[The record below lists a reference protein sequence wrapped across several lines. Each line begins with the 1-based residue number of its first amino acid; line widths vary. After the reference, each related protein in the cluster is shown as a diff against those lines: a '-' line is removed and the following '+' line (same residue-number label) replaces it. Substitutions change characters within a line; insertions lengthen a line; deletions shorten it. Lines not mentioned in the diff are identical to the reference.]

1 MPKRLPVRAT
11 SVMGKRLVVLAS
23 GNGSN
28 AQALLDRDDLG
39 GDIVAVVADVPDAG
53 VLKRAEAAG
62 VEGVC
67 VDRRGYDDRT
77 TWETDLIST
86 VADRAPDLVI
96 LAGFMR
102 ILSGAF
108 VRRWPIL
115 NVHPSLLPAFPGAH
129 AVEDALEHGVKVTGV
144 TVHFV
149 VEEVDAGPIVV
160 QEAVA
165 VAPDDTAD
173 SLHDRLKS
181 IEHRLLPDAVALFC
195 ADRLERAGRTVR
207 IKP

>member
-1 MPKRLPVRAT
+1 
-11 SVMGKRLVVLAS
+11 MGKRVVVLAS

-28 AQALLDRDDLG
+28 AQAVLDATDLG
-39 GDIVAVVADVPDAG
+39 GDVVAVVTDVPDAF
-53 VLKRAEAAG
+53 VLQRAQKAG

-67 VDRRGYDDRT
+67 VDRRGYDDRA
-77 TWETDLIST
+77 TWEAALTEA
-86 VADRAPDLVI
+86 VADRAPDLVV

-115 NVHPSLLPAFPGAH
+115 NVHPSLLPSFPGAH

-149 VEEVDAGPIVV
+149 VEEVDAGPIVA
-160 QEAVA
+160 QEAIA
-165 VAPDDTAD
+165 IEPDDTAD
-173 SLHDRLKS
+173 SLHERLKT

-195 ADRLERAGRTVR
+195 TDRLDVSDRKVR

>member
-1 MPKRLPVRAT
+1 
-11 SVMGKRLVVLAS
+11 MGKRVVVLAS

-28 AQALLDRDDLG
+28 AQAVLDRSDLG
-39 GDIVAVVADVPDAG
+39 GDVVAVVTDVADAF
-53 VLKRAEAAG
+53 VLQRAQDAG

-67 VDRRGYDDRT
+67 VDRRGYEDRG
-77 TWETDLIST
+77 TWEAALTEA
-86 VADRAPDLVI
+86 VADRAPDLVV

-149 VEEVDAGPIVV
+149 VEEVDAGPIVA
-160 QEAVA
+160 QEAVRIE
-165 VAPDDTAD
+165 PDDSPD
-173 SLHDRLKS
+173 SLHERLKT
-181 IEHRLLPDAVALFC
+181 IEHRLLPAAVALFC
-195 ADRLERAGRTVR
+195 TDRLDMTGRKVR

>member
-1 MPKRLPVRAT
+1 
-11 SVMGKRLVVLAS
+11 MGKRLVVLAS
-23 GNGSN
+23 GSGSN
-28 AQALLDRDDLG
+28 AQALLDRRDLG

-53 VLKRAEAAG
+53 VLRRAEAAG
-62 VEGVC
+62 VDRVC
-67 VDRRGYDDRT
+67 VDRHAYPDRN
-77 TWETDLIST
+77 TWEAALIAA
-86 VADRAPDLVI
+86 VADRAPDLVV

-115 NVHPSLLPAFPGAH
+115 NVHPSLLPSFPGAH
-129 AVEDALEHGVKVTGV
+129 AVSDALEHGVKVTGV

-149 VEEVDAGPIVV
+149 VEEVDAGPIVA

-165 VAPDDTAD
+165 IAPDDTSD
-173 SLHDRLKS
+173 SLHERLKAV
-181 IEHRLLPDAVALFC
+181 EHRLLPDAVALFC
-195 ADRLERAGRTVR
+195 ADRLDVAGRTVR

>member
-1 MPKRLPVRAT
+1 
-11 SVMGKRLVVLAS
+11 MGKRVVVLAS

-28 AQALLDRDDLG
+28 AQAVLDRTDLG
-39 GDIVAVVADVPDAG
+39 GDVVAVVTDVPEAF
-53 VLKRAEAAG
+53 VLQRAKDAG

-67 VDRRGYDDRT
+67 VDRRGYEDRK
-77 TWETDLIST
+77 TWEEALIDA
-86 VADRAPDLVI
+86 VADRAPDVI
-96 LAGFMR
+96 VLAGFMR

-115 NVHPSLLPAFPGAH
+115 NVHPSLLPSFPGAH

-149 VEEVDAGPIVV
+149 VEEVDAGPIVA

-165 VAPDDTAD
+165 IGSDDTAD
-173 SLHDRLKS
+173 SLHERLKT

-195 ADRLERAGRTVR
+195 ADRLQLTGRKVR
-207 IKP
+207 INP